1 MDLSLLKYPE
11 IHVIHDVPLAI
22 TTAFIKTLLHWQ
34 ADSLPLH
41 HLAVYTLLYFT
52 RKTSE
57 DQQTAQGTLLSA
69 ARQSRWE
76 GSLRGNGHVYTYG

>member
-22 TTAFIKTLLHWQ
+22 TTMFVKTLLCWQ
-34 ADSLPLH
+34 ADSLPL
-41 HLAVYTLLYFT
+41 AMYTLLYST
-52 RKTSE
+52 WKTSE

-69 ARQSRWE
+69 AQQSRWE
-76 GSLRGNGHVYTYG
+76 GSLQGNGHVYTYG